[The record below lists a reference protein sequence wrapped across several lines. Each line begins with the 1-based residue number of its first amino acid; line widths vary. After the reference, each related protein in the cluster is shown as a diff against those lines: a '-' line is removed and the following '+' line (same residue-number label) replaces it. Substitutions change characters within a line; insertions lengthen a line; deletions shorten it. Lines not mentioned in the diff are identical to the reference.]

1 MGTSGRLSEQ
11 STRYIFFDQ
20 TDEDGNYKFYTPEH
34 FNDQTKHLYT
44 RTLHEIFQLYSTIVH
59 ELTEYIQKN
68 STTPVDERDAAWKSA
83 TRAQACDAT
92 RAVLPVATNQQ
103 SVFMPRGKP

>member
-1 MGTSGRLSEQ
+1 MAGQHVVVEKASNLLTKKLEWERLAAYLEQ

-68 STTPVDERDAAWKSA
+68 
-83 TRAQACDAT
+83 
-92 RAVLPVATNQQ
+92 
-103 SVFMPRGKP
+103 